1 MVTTK
6 IFFDCEFTGLHKNTT
21 LISIGMVTDHGH
33 TFYAE
38 LIDYDKS
45 QIDQWLQENVLD
57 NLLMSAPKNGEDEY
71 YSATRGESNPIG
83 NSLYNDYSCQLRCN
97 MQELKH
103 HLSQWLAQFEQVEM
117 WSDCL
122 AFDWVLFC
130 DIFGTAFDV
139 PQNVYY
145 IPFDICTLLK
155 MNGIDPDISR
165 IDLAGILNDPEYRGS
180 HRQHNALFDAQI
192 IKKCYYKLK
201 EKENE
206 RKV

>member
-38 LIDYDKS
+38 LIDYDES
-45 QIDQWLQENVLD
+45 QIDQWLQENVIDKLVL
-57 NLLMSAPKNGEDEY
+57 NEEY
-71 YSATRGESNPIG
+71 YIPPKYPKIARFTPNIEGTH
-83 NSLYNDYSCQLRCN
+83 DYKIKSTKDNVRIALAA
-97 MQELKH
+97 
-103 HLSQWLAQFEQVEM
+103 WLAQFEQVEM

-130 DIFGTAFDV
+130 DIFGTSFDV

-206 RKV
+206 RKI